1 MDNDDAQV
9 REVLSKVWGPHYRFV
24 GEDYVNQIQDAAQ
37 TAKPVEEI
45 VTAARGGDDFDW
57 VESVKILYEAI
68 KVINVVLT
76 LYFGAKRLLTKE
88 ELSNKVRESGVVND
102 TTNPA
107 VASKVEMVVES
118 VTSSDK

>member
-9 REVLSKVWGPHYRFV
+9 R
-24 GEDYVNQIQDAAQ
+24 
-37 TAKPVEEI
+37 
-45 VTAARGGDDFDW
+45 
-57 VESVKILYEAI
+57 EAI